1 MVKYESA
8 ENLRLFIKAGGIGF
22 VLGFLFT
29 LKDILS
35 GVKKD
40 RIHIKAVF
48 DIIFAVIAGVISFL
62 FILSENNGLFRWF
75 AVIGECIGFL
85 LFLLIPGRAVLGAY
99 LFLSGKISAMNSR
112 IRGKIIAKRAKHEK
126 ARMKKAERRK
136 KRKKHPKKVNK
147 TIAT

>member
-1 MVKYESA
+1 MVKYEGA

-40 RIHIKAVF
+40 RIHMKAVF
-48 DIIFAVIAGVISFL
+48 DIIFTVIAGVISFL

-126 ARMKKAERRK
+126 VRMKKAERRK
-136 KRKKHPKKVNK
+136 KRKKHPKKVNT

>member
-48 DIIFAVIAGVISFL
+48 DIIFTVIAGVISFL
-62 FILSENNGLFRWF
+62 FVLSENNGLFRWF

-85 LFLLIPGRAVLGAY
+85 LFLLIPGRAVLGTY

-112 IRGKIIAKRAKHEK
+112 IKGKIIAKRAKHEK

>member
-1 MVKYESA
+1 MVKYEGA

-40 RIHIKAVF
+40 RIHMKAVF
-48 DIIFAVIAGVISFL
+48 DIIFTVIAGVISFL

-112 IRGKIIAKRAKHEK
+112 IRGKIITKRAKHEK

>member
-1 MVKYESA
+1 MVKYEGA

-40 RIHIKAVF
+40 RIHLKAVF
-48 DIIFAVIAGVISFL
+48 DIIFTVIAGVISFL

-99 LFLSGKISAMNSR
+99 LFLSGKISSMNSR

-126 ARMKKAERRK
+126 VRMKKAERRK
-136 KRKKHPKKVNK
+136 KRIKHPKKVNK